1 MIERKEARLSMAYLP
16 KNLRAL
22 RVKNE
27 LLVEQ
32 IALLIGVTTT
42 SIRSYEAGT
51 TVPNVAKLV
60 TLANLFDVS
69 LEYFFMDENQKSA
82 SDHQTC

>member
-16 KNLRAL
+16 KKIRAL

-32 IALLIGVTTT
+32 VALLIGVTTT

-69 LEYFFMDENQKSA
+69 LEYFFMEEKQQATTKLA
-82 SDHQTC
+82 E